1 MINSLPMNPVA
12 GSKSSVNFNHP
23 FGSLRSATGKA
34 IAELRDA
41 TLAML
46 FPIACRVCD
55 LRIESWR
62 DGIACDQCWTQLE
75 QKIEKVR
82 LANNLCEKCG
92 MPLAV
97 LLPHLN
103 IGERCCGRCNDLAF
117 NYARAC
123 GIYEGPLRESILW
136 LKRHPQIPPRLRSL
150 LHSTFISFSEKRSF
164 DVIVPVPL
172 HKMRL
177 AERTFN
183 QAEILARE
191 LSALSGLHV
200 DTASLIRNKQTE
212 RHRAGMGARERSRSL
227 KKAFRVRAPRL
238 IKDKAVLLVDDV
250 MTTGSTAH
258 EIAQTLMEHGARSI
272 NVLTLARAASEFT
285 L

>member
-1 MINSLPMNPVA
+1 MNSEVS
-12 GSKSSVNFNHP
+12 SKANVKPSHSL
-23 FGSLRSATGKA
+23 GSLRPATGKA

-46 FPIACRVCD
+46 FPTACRACD

-75 QKIEKVR
+75 QKIEKIR

-92 MPLAV
+92 MPLAG
-97 LLPHLN
+97 LPPHLN
-103 IGERCCGRCNDLAF
+103 IGERRCGHCNDLAF

-123 GIYEGPLRESILW
+123 GIYEGPLRESVLW

-150 LHSTFISFSEKRSF
+150 LHSTFISFNEKQSF

-177 AERTFN
+177 AERAFN

-191 LSALSGLHV
+191 LSILSDLHV

-258 EIAQTLMEHGARSI
+258 EIAQTLLDHGALSI

>member
-1 MINSLPMNPVA
+1 MNSVC
-12 GSKSSVNFNHP
+12 GSKVGAKFLYPFDTLHSV
-23 FGSLRSATGKA
+23 TGKA
-34 IAELRDA
+34 IAEFRDA
-41 TLAML
+41 ALAML
-46 FPIACRVCD
+46 FPTACRACD

-92 MPLAV
+92 MPLAG
-97 LLPHLN
+97 LPLHIN
-103 IGERCCGRCNDLAF
+103 VEERRCGRCHDLAF
-117 NYARAC
+117 NFARAC
-123 GIYEGPLRESILW
+123 GIYEGPLRESVLW
-136 LKRHPQIPPRLRSL
+136 LKRHPQIHPRLRSL
-150 LHSTFISFSEKRSF
+150 LRSTFISFNEKLAS

-191 LSALSGLHV
+191 ISVFSGLYV

-238 IKDKAVLLVDDV
+238 IKDKTILLVDDV

-258 EIAQTLMEHGARSI
+258 EIAQTLLEHGARSI